1 MTPAF
6 ALAGALLLAA
16 ILVTHSSRARVF
28 ERPGAPSFDSAR
40 SLPPVTV
47 VRPIK
52 GLDVGARENLEA
64 LLTQDYPG
72 RMQVLLV
79 LDDERDPSYALAREV
94 AEAHRARGADVEVL
108 LSGAPPPERT
118 GKLNAM
124 MAGLERATGEL
135 VAFNDSDTRPAP
147 WLTRVLVERLLDTPG
162 AGDTFAPVV
171 ATFEPSTRVESGDV
185 AYALLLNVWYGP
197 SALLAAGRSGELPF
211 IMGQYMVFSRPAL
224 DAIGGLASAEGHFVD
239 DMQLGRNVARAGL
252 KNIQIQHAMP
262 IVTGGQSLLAFL
274 RTFRRWLLFS
284 RGGLPVTFTRPHFVR
299 GVLGALCWVL
309 PLSALLVSGPVAA
322 LVPAAALGTF
332 AWCEASMNLRCGGD
346 RVPWRLMWVPAV
358 LPLLG
363 LAVVVSTRV
372 ARRTDWRGR
381 TYDLDRAARLA
392 SPPQTGS
399 D

>member
-1 MTPAF
+1 MTGAF
-6 ALAGALLLAA
+6 ALAGAVLLAA
-16 ILVTHSSRARVF
+16 VVATHVIRARVLGW
-28 ERPGAPSFDSAR
+28 PPAPSSRSAR
-40 SLPPVTV
+40 ALPPVTI

-64 LLTQDYPG
+64 LLAQDYPG
-72 RMQVLLV
+72 RVQVLLV

-147 WLTRVLVERLLDTPG
+147 WLTRVLVEALLDTPR

-171 ATFEPSTRVESGDV
+171 ATFEPGTRAESGDV

-197 SALLAAGRSGELPF
+197 SALMAAGASGEMPF
-211 IMGQYMVFSRPAL
+211 IMGQFMVFTRPAL
-224 DAIGGLASAEGHFVD
+224 DAIGGLESAEGHFVD
-239 DMQLGRNVARAGL
+239 DMQLGRSVVRAGL
-252 KNIQIQHAMP
+252 KNIQIHHPMP
-262 IVTGGQSLLAFL
+262 IVTGGQSLSAFL

-284 RGGLPVTFTRPHFVR
+284 RGGLPMSFTRPHFVR
-299 GVLGALCWVL
+299 GVLGALCWGL
-309 PLSALLVSGPVAA
+309 PLGALLASGPVAA
-322 LVPAAALGTF
+322 LVPAAALCTF
-332 AWCEASMNLRCGGD
+332 AWCEAEMNRHCGGD

-372 ARRTDWRGR
+372 SRRTDWRGR
-381 TYDLDRAARLA
+381 TYDLDRAARLS
-392 SPPQTGS
+392 SPAQPGPE
-399 D
+399 